1 MPQPFPDNT
10 PRSAPALRTGT
21 IRRPA
26 ALIRLARAA
35 ALLGSLTVTAAR
47 AQTPAPWPVKVVIL
61 TTFENGN
68 DTGDKPGELQL
79 WAEREHLTEKI
90 DFPGGVHPILATPDH
105 SEIVVLTGMTLVN
118 AGASVMALGTD
129 PRFDLRQSYWL
140 VAGIAG
146 VDPAVASVGSAAW
159 ARYVVNDVAQSIDMR
174 EAPSDWPYG
183 LYVNGTTRPDTLDG
197 TGSSSS
203 PGISPATDHGPMADY
218 PIVFPLNAGLA
229 QWAWQTTRD
238 TALMNTPAMAQFSK
252 GWSAY
257 TGARHAPAVIMGDSF
272 ASDLYW
278 HGTHLNHYA
287 RDWVRLFTAGH
298 DVFAM
303 SNMEDSAIAAAM
315 TRLDHMHR
323 ADFRRL
329 MVLRT
334 ASNYTLPPKGQTTL
348 QSVTASYPDDGIP
361 AYEAAWRVGSKVVH
375 TLIAGW
381 PRYATTI
388 PAVATDP

>member
-1 MPQPFPDNT
+1 MHKISVPQRANGRKNWRHVVPLFLAVSFLGN
-10 PRSAPALRTGT
+10 LCLT
-21 IRRPA
+21 I
-26 ALIRLARAA
+26 
-35 ALLGSLTVTAAR
+35 STAQAK
-47 AQTPAPWPVKVVIL
+47 TSSPWPVKVVIL
-61 TTFENGN
+61 TTFESGH

-90 DFPGGVHPILATPDH
+90 DFPGGVHSILATPDH
-105 SEIVVLTGMTLVN
+105 SVIAIVTGMTLVN

-129 PRFDLRQSYWL
+129 PRFDFRQSYWL

-146 VDPAVASVGSAAW
+146 ANPAVASIGSAAW
-159 ARYVVNDVAQSIDMR
+159 ARYVINDVAQSIDMR
-174 EAPSDWPYG
+174 EAPIDWPYG
-183 LYVNGTTRPDTLDG
+183 LYVNGATRPNTLEG
-197 TGSSSS
+197 TGTD
-203 PGISPATDHGPMADY
+203 PQADHGPMSDY

-229 QWAWQTTRD
+229 QWAWHTTRD
-238 TALMNTPAMAQFSK
+238 VSLMDTPDMRKFSE

-257 TGARHAPAVIMGDSF
+257 AGARHAPSVILGDSF

-278 HGTHLNHYA
+278 HGTYLNQYA

-298 DVFAM
+298 GVFAM
-303 SNMEDSAIAAAM
+303 SNMEDSSIAAAL
-315 TRLDHMHR
+315 TRLDHMQR

-348 QSVTASYPDDGIP
+348 QSVTAPFPDDGLP
-361 AYEAAWRVGSKVVH
+361 AFEAAWRVGSKITH
-375 TLIAGW
+375 TLVDGW

-388 PAVATDP
+388 PTNEENGQ